1 MYRAKAEN
9 FLPVWPNDNIVAQVK
24 RKRWI
29 VFIYPAI
36 VNVSMK
42 LMGNIDDSVI
52 GPTKNEV
59 SEADNTCLL
68 YTSPSPRDS

>member
-42 LMGNIDDSVI
+42 LMGILMI
-52 GPTKNEV
+52 
-59 SEADNTCLL
+59 A
-68 YTSPSPRDS
+68 